1 MVPLVDP
8 RAHKLVPNHRLMT
21 NAQKERLIKSMRLQ
35 NKTLPKIRIDDPV
48 ISAMIEGGQEIS
60 LGDMIE
66 IERDSLTF
74 GKSLYYREVIQ

>member
-1 MVPLVDP
+1 
-8 RAHKLVPNHRLMT
+8 MT
-21 NAQKERLIKSMRLQ
+21 NAQKERLIRSMRLQ

-48 ISAMIEGGQEIS
+48 ISAMIEDGQEIS